1 LADLGISASLDDPY
15 TELLGMRD
23 TRGTVT
29 FMSPQQHEGEPPQVS
44 DDIYALGATLY
55 ELLCGVPPFHTGD
68 IQHQLQ
74 AVPPQPIEA
83 RLKEKQLPC
92 DTPVPV
98 QEMIMKCLN
107 KDPAIRPVSVRALAQ
122 VIAPEVVTQPLF
134 LTPTP
139 TATPSAPAHI
149 GQRASRGHFSK
160 EFYIVMLVLGA
171 LLLIAIITLWMVLA
185 K

>member
-1 LADLGISASLDDPY
+1 
-15 TELLGMRD
+15 MRD

-29 FMSPQQHEGEPPQVS
+29 FMSPQQHQGKPPQVS

-55 ELLCGVPPFHTGD
+55 ELLCGVPPFHAGD

-98 QEMIMKCLN
+98 REMIMKCLN

-134 LTPTP
+134 LTPPP
-139 TATPSAPAHI
+139 TATRSASAQP
-149 GQRASRGHFSK
+149 GKRGTRGHFSK

-171 LLLIAIITLWMVLA
+171 LLVIAIVTLWMVLA